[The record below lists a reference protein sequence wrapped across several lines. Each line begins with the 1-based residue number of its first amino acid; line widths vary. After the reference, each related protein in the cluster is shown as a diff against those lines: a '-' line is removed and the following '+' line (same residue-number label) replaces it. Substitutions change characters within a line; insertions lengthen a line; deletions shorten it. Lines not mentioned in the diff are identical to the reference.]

1 MSQSINDSIPYL
13 GGRMDNAKI
22 FDALER
28 KIEKLLSRLKT
39 LEADNDKLRGDVA
52 AARKAE
58 REAAESRGSVERLE
72 REQETVRERLEKLIG
87 SLEAAEKG

>member
-1 MSQSINDSIPYL
+1 LNLELFS
-13 GGRMDNAKI
+13 GGLMDNAKI
-22 FDALER
+22 FDTLER
-28 KIEKLLSRLKT
+28 KIEKLLSRLKA
-39 LEADNDKLRGDVA
+39 LEADNEKLRGDVA